1 MTRRRTGPGD
11 AWRRPVG
18 ESSVLMRGSGASR
31 AASRTLVLLG
41 IALVSLLGC
50 TAHEASTPEKRYRP
64 EFEELIAKVGD
75 DEPAASIL
83 EDYRLDE
90 VEIEQLHDAYV
101 SCVAD
106 QGFRGLYFDS
116 ITGSTGFSRGI
127 ADERFNDAR
136 KTMDDCDTSTHS
148 SDVTYLYAQLI
159 QNPEKEDPNQVVID
173 CMVRRGVLDPS
184 YTVERFDKELEAW
197 IEQPHTMKGEQII
210 GSPGEAF
217 TYLGDREEGIR
228 VFMECSYDPTSGDT
242 SESG

>member
-1 MTRRRTGPGD
+1 MTR
-11 AWRRPVG
+11 RRPVG

-31 AASRTLVLLG
+31 AASRALVLLG

-50 TAHEASTPEKRYRP
+50 TAREASTPEERYRP

-83 EDYRLDE
+83 QDYRLDE

-106 QGFRGLYFDS
+106 KGFPGLYFDS
-116 ITGSTGFSRGI
+116 ITGSTGFSRGV
-127 ADERFNDAR
+127 ADDRFNDAR
-136 KTMDDCDTSTHS
+136 KAMDD
-148 SDVTYLYAQLI
+148 
-159 QNPEKEDPNQVVID
+159 
-173 CMVRRGVLDPS
+173 
-184 YTVERFDKELEAW
+184 
-197 IEQPHTMKGEQII
+197 GEQII

-228 VFMECSYDPTSGDT
+228 VFMECSYDPTNGDT